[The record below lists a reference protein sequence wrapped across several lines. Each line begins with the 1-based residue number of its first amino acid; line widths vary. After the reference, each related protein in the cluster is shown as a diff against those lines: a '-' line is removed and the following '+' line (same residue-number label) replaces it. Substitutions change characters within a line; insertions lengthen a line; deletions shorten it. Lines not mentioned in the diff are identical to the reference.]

1 MRRVCA
7 LIGMT
12 FAALAAQASVA
23 RAATVGKLGGGEVT
37 SLSAVPAAGRAEVV
51 VAVDGSVDIDD
62 FSLASPP
69 RIVLDLRGAKLTTM
83 GRMYDR
89 VARGGITNVRV
100 AQYRDNIV
108 RLVIDLDGQH
118 TYTVNRTLNEV
129 HVVLDPNGTSKASFT
144 AWRASSAGNGDA
156 FDAAADAAP
165 SDVATDTPRHT
176 TVKLTSHDASTAMS
190 SQPRITVTYQD
201 TDIKDVIAGFAVF
214 SGRTIVA
221 GKGVSG
227 TVSAEVRD
235 QPWDVALRAILSS
248 QGYAAKED
256 ADGIISVDSYENIAK
271 QQATEPVQTRIISV
285 NYARASSLVSTVK
298 SLLSKDCPPG
308 AAGPNGAT
316 SSTECKVRGDVTADS
331 GTNRLLVTDVP
342 SRLEEIASYVKDL
355 DVRTPQVSIKTKIIL
370 VDRTNIQ
377 DIGVSYDL
385 GDNGTFFN
393 KLVQRTD
400 PSTFKPIDSNG
411 DGVPDA
417 VVGTPFPSN
426 TNVINIGG
434 NSLAAISNATQRVV
448 DPALSLIFST
458 ALGKFN
464 LTAFLDGLQ
473 EVRLSDVEA
482 EPSIVTLDNREAQIL
497 SGQETPIRIIDLG
510 SLSQGGTGGATA
522 PRATVQFN
530 ETGIILKVTPHI
542 TNNRKILMTLHAER
556 SQLQPAA
563 SDLGYTFLKQSAD
576 NELLVGDGETAVI
589 GGLTTTQVQ
598 QSKSGIPLLVD
609 LPFIG
614 KLFGETRTQEDKT
627 DLLILVTPHIVDDGD
642 ALGAPGGGDR

>member
-1 MRRVCA
+1 MRRVSA
-7 LIGMT
+7 LIGLT
-12 FAALAAQASVA
+12 LAALAAQAPVA
-23 RAATVGKLGGGEVT
+23 RAATAGELGGGEVK
-37 SLSAVPAAGRAEVV
+37 SLSVVPSAGRAEVV
-51 VAVDGSVDIDD
+51 VAVDGSVDVDD

-69 RIVLDLRGAKLTTM
+69 RIVLDLRGAKLTTS
-83 GRMYDR
+83 GRLYDR
-89 VARGGITNVRV
+89 IARGGITNVRV

-118 TYTVNRTLNEV
+118 SYTVNRTLNEV
-129 HVVLDPNGTSKASFT
+129 HVVLDPDGTKKASFS
-144 AWRASSAGNGDA
+144 AWHASAENGDS
-156 FDAAADAAP
+156 FDAAGDAGTLDRAQTGATRSTAHLESHDRALSAP
-165 SDVATDTPRHT
+165 S
-176 TVKLTSHDASTAMS
+176 
-190 SQPRITVTYQD
+190 QPKITVTYQD
-201 TDIKDVIAGFAVF
+201 ADIRDVIAAFAVF

-221 GKGVSG
+221 GKGVTG

-256 ADGIISVDSYENIAK
+256 QDGIISVDSYENIAK

-308 AAGPNGAT
+308 ANGAAAGGA
-316 SSTECKVRGDVTADS
+316 ECKSRGDVSADS

-342 SRLEEIASYVKDL
+342 SRLEEIANYVKDL

-426 TNVINIGG
+426 TQVINIGG

-482 EPSIVTLDNREAQIL
+482 EPSITTLDNREAQIL
-497 SGQETPIRIIDLG
+497 SGEETPIRIVDLG
-510 SLSQGGTGGATA
+510 SLSQGGSGATA
-522 PRATVQFN
+522 PRATVQFK

-563 SDLGYTFLKQSAD
+563 SDLGYTFLKQCAD

-642 ALGAPGGGDR
+642 AIGAPGGDR

>member
-7 LIGMT
+7 LIGLT
-12 FAALAAQASVA
+12 LAALAAQAPVA
-23 RAATVGKLGGGEVT
+23 RAATSGELGGGEVK
-37 SLSAVPAAGRAEVV
+37 SLSVVPSAGRAEVV
-51 VAVDGSVDIDD
+51 IAVDGSVDVDD

-69 RIVLDLRGAKLTTM
+69 RIVLDLRGAKLTSA
-83 GRMYDR
+83 GHLYDR
-89 VARGGITNVRV
+89 IARGGITNVRV

-129 HVVLDPNGTSKASFT
+129 HVVLDPDGTKKMSFT
-144 AWRASSAGNGDA
+144 AWHASPESGDSFNAAEDVPPSDQATAGDA
-156 FDAAADAAP
+156 TH
-165 SDVATDTPRHT
+165 SMVH
-176 TVKLTSHDASTAMS
+176 LTSHDHALAAS
-190 SQPRITVTYQD
+190 SQPKITVTYTD
-201 TDIKDVIAGFAVF
+201 TDIREVIAGFAVF

-221 GKGVSG
+221 GKGVTG

-256 ADGIISVDSYENIAK
+256 QDGIISVDSYENIAK

-298 SLLSKDCPPG
+298 SLLSKDCPAG
-308 AAGPNGAT
+308 ASG
-316 SSTECKVRGDVTADS
+316 SSGNSNECKTRGDVTSDS

-342 SRLEEIASYVKDL
+342 SRLEEIANYVKDL

-400 PSTFKPIDSNG
+400 PSTFKPVDTNG

-417 VVGTPFPSN
+417 VVGTPFPTN
-426 TNVINIGG
+426 TQVINIGG

-497 SGQETPIRIIDLG
+497 SGEETPIRIVDLG
-510 SLSQGGTGGATA
+510 SLSQGGTGATA
-522 PRATVQFN
+522 PRATVQFK

-642 ALGAPGGGDR
+642 AIGAPGGDR

>member
-37 SLSAVPAAGRAEVV
+37 SLSVVPAAGRAEVV
-51 VAVDGSVDIDD
+51 VAVDGSVDVDD

-69 RIVLDLRGAKLTTM
+69 RIVLDLRGAKLGAA
-83 GRMYDR
+83 GRLYDR

-118 TYTVNRTLNEV
+118 SYTVNRTLNEV
-129 HVVLDPNGTSKASFT
+129 HVVLDPNGTTKTSFT
-144 AWRASSAGNGDA
+144 AWRTSAGNTDA
-156 FDAAADAAP
+156 FDASEAAVPADRA
-165 SDVATDTPRHT
+165 DTPRHS
-176 TVKLTSHDASTAMS
+176 TVNLTSHDRAAAMS
-190 SQPRITVTYQD
+190 SQPKITITFQD
-201 TDIKDVIAGFAVF
+201 ADIREVIAGFAVF

-221 GKGVSG
+221 GKGVTG
-227 TVSAEVRD
+227 TVTAEIRD
-235 QPWDVALRAILSS
+235 QPWDLALRAILSS

-256 ADGIISVDSYENIAK
+256 QDGIISIDSYENIAK
-271 QQATEPVQTRIISV
+271 QQATEPLQTRIISV

-298 SLLSKDCPPG
+298 GLLSKDCPAG
-308 AAGPNGAT
+308 TAGPNGGA
-316 SSTECKVRGDVTADS
+316 STECKTRGDVSADS
-331 GTNRLLVTDVP
+331 GTNRLLVTDVA
-342 SRLEEIASYVKDL
+342 SRLEDIANYVKDL

-426 TNVINIGG
+426 TQVINIGG

-497 SGQETPIRIIDLG
+497 SGEETPIRIVDLG
-510 SLSQGGTGGATA
+510 SLSQGSGTQA
-522 PRATVQFN
+522 PRATVQFK

-642 ALGAPGGGDR
+642 ALGAPGADR

>member
-1 MRRVCA
+1 
-7 LIGMT
+7 
-12 FAALAAQASVA
+12 
-23 RAATVGKLGGGEVT
+23 
-37 SLSAVPAAGRAEVV
+37 
-51 VAVDGSVDIDD
+51 
-62 FSLASPP
+62 
-69 RIVLDLRGAKLTTM
+69 
-83 GRMYDR
+83 
-89 VARGGITNVRV
+89 
-100 AQYRDNIV
+100 
-108 RLVIDLDGQH
+108 
-118 TYTVNRTLNEV
+118 
-129 HVVLDPNGTSKASFT
+129 
-144 AWRASSAGNGDA
+144 
-156 FDAAADAAP
+156 
-165 SDVATDTPRHT
+165 
-176 TVKLTSHDASTAMS
+176 
-190 SQPRITVTYQD
+190 
-201 TDIKDVIAGFAVF
+201 
-214 SGRTIVA
+214 
-221 GKGVSG
+221 
-227 TVSAEVRD
+227 
-235 QPWDVALRAILSS
+235 
-248 QGYAAKED
+248 
-256 ADGIISVDSYENIAK
+256 
-271 QQATEPVQTRIISV
+271 
-285 NYARASSLVSTVK
+285 
-298 SLLSKDCPPG
+298 
-308 AAGPNGAT
+308 
-316 SSTECKVRGDVTADS
+316 
-331 GTNRLLVTDVP
+331 
-342 SRLEEIASYVKDL
+342 
-355 DVRTPQVSIKTKIIL
+355 
-370 VDRTNIQ
+370 
-377 DIGVSYDL
+377 VSYDL

-426 TNVINIGG
+426 TQVINIGG

-497 SGQETPIRIIDLG
+497 SGEETPIRIVDLG
-510 SLSQGGTGGATA
+510 SLSQGGTGATA
-522 PRATVQFN
+522 PRATVQFK

-642 ALGAPGGGDR
+642 AIGAPGGDR

>member
-7 LIGMT
+7 LIGLT
-12 FAALAAQASVA
+12 VAALAAQAPVA
-23 RAATVGKLGGGEVT
+23 RAATAGKLGGGEVK
-37 SLSAVPAAGRAEVV
+37 SLSVVPSAGRAEVV
-51 VAVDGSVDIDD
+51 VAVDGSVDVDD

-69 RIVLDLRGAKLTTM
+69 RIVLDLRGAKLTSA
-83 GRMYDR
+83 GHLYDR
-89 VARGGITNVRV
+89 IARGGITNVRV

-118 TYTVNRTLNEV
+118 SYTVNRTLNEV
-129 HVVLDPNGTSKASFT
+129 HVVLDPDGTKKASFA
-144 AWRASSAGNGDA
+144 AWHASPENADSFDAVDNATASSD
-156 FDAAADAAP
+156 P
-165 SDVATDTPRHT
+165 
-176 TVKLTSHDASTAMS
+176 STAVSTHSAVHLTPHDRPLAAS
-190 SQPRITVTYQD
+190 SQPKITVTYQD
-201 TDIKDVIAGFAVF
+201 ADIRDVIAAFAVF

-221 GKGVSG
+221 GKGVTG

-256 ADGIISVDSYENIAK
+256 QDGIITVDSYENIAK

-285 NYARASSLVSTVK
+285 NYARATSLVSTVK

-308 AAGPNGAT
+308 ASPSGAT
-316 SSTECKVRGDVTADS
+316 GGTECKSRGDVSADS

-342 SRLEEIASYVKDL
+342 SRLEEIANYVKDL

-400 PSTFKPIDSNG
+400 PSTFKPVDTNG

-426 TNVINIGG
+426 TQVINLGG

-497 SGQETPIRIIDLG
+497 SGEDTPIRVVDLG
-510 SLSQGGTGGATA
+510 SLSQGGTGNTA
-522 PRATVQFN
+522 PRATVSFKK
-530 ETGIILKVTPHI
+530 TGIILKVTPHI

-563 SDLGYTFLKQSAD
+563 SDLGYTFLEQSAD

-598 QSKSGIPLLVD
+598 QAKSGIPLLVD

-642 ALGAPGGGDR
+642 AIGAPGGDR

>member
-23 RAATVGKLGGGEVT
+23 RAATGGKVGGGEVT
-37 SLSAVPAAGRAEVV
+37 SLSVVPAAGRAEVV
-51 VAVDGSVDIDD
+51 VAVDGSVDVDD

-69 RIVLDLRGAKLTTM
+69 RIVLDLRGAKLATA

-89 VARGGITNVRV
+89 IARGGITNVRV

-118 TYTVNRTLNEV
+118 SYTVNRTLNEV
-129 HVVLDPNGTSKASFT
+129 HVVLDPNGATKTSFT
-144 AWRASSAGNGDA
+144 AWRASAGNADS
-156 FDAAADAAP
+156 FDAAADVPTSDHSTSAP
-165 SDVATDTPRHT
+165 GR

-221 GKGVSG
+221 GKGVTG
-227 TVSAEVRD
+227 NVSAEVRD

-298 SLLSKDCPPG
+298 SLLSKDCPAG

-316 SSTECKVRGDVTADS
+316 SGSECKTRGDVTADS

-342 SRLEEIASYVKDL
+342 SRLEEIANYVKDL

-400 PSTFKPIDSNG
+400 PSTFKPIDTNG

-426 TNVINIGG
+426 TQVINIGG

-497 SGQETPIRIIDLG
+497 SGEETPIRIVDLG
-510 SLSQGGTGGATA
+510 SLSQGGTGATA
-522 PRATVQFN
+522 PRATVQFK

-642 ALGAPGGGDR
+642 AIGAPGGDR

>member
-7 LIGMT
+7 LIGLT
-12 FAALAAQASVA
+12 LAALAAQAPVA
-23 RAATVGKLGGGEVT
+23 RAATFGELGGGEVK
-37 SLSAVPAAGRAEVV
+37 SLSVVPSAGRAEVV
-51 VAVDGSVDIDD
+51 VAVDGSVDVDD
-62 FSLASPP
+62 FSLSSPP
-69 RIVLDLRGAKLTTM
+69 RIVLDLRGAKLTSA
-83 GRMYDR
+83 GHLYDR

-129 HVVLDPNGTSKASFT
+129 HVVLDPDGTKKTSFT
-144 AWRASSAGNGDA
+144 AWHASSENADA
-156 FDAAADAAP
+156 FDAAE
-165 SDVATDTPRHT
+165 DVPATDQSSDASTRS
-176 TVKLTSHDASTAMS
+176 TVHLTSHDRALAAS
-190 SQPRITVTYQD
+190 SQPKITVTYTD
-201 TDIKDVIAGFAVF
+201 TDIREVIAGFAVF

-221 GKGVSG
+221 GKGVTG
-227 TVSAEVRD
+227 NVSAEVRD

-256 ADGIISVDSYENIAK
+256 QDGIISVDSYENIAK

-298 SLLSKDCPPG
+298 SLLSKDCPAGAPG
-308 AAGPNGAT
+308 SPSN
-316 SSTECKVRGDVTADS
+316 SSECKSRGDVSADS

-342 SRLEEIASYVKDL
+342 SRLEEIANYVKDL

-400 PSTFKPIDSNG
+400 PSTFKPVDTNG

-417 VVGTPFPSN
+417 VVGTPFPTN
-426 TNVINIGG
+426 TQVINIGG

-497 SGQETPIRIIDLG
+497 SGEETPIRIVDLG
-510 SLSQGGTGGATA
+510 SLSQGGTGSTA
-522 PRATVQFN
+522 PRATVQFK

-642 ALGAPGGGDR
+642 AIGAPGGDR

>member
-23 RAATVGKLGGGEVT
+23 RAATGGKVGGGEVT
-37 SLSAVPAAGRAEVV
+37 SLSVVPAAGRAEVV
-51 VAVDGSVDIDD
+51 VAVDGSVDVDD

-69 RIVLDLRGAKLTTM
+69 RIVLDLRGAKLATA

-89 VARGGITNVRV
+89 IARGGITNVRV

-118 TYTVNRTLNEV
+118 SYTVNRTLNEV
-129 HVVLDPNGTSKASFT
+129 HVVLDPNGATKTSFT
-144 AWRASSAGNGDA
+144 AWRASAGNADT
-156 FDAAADAAP
+156 FDAATDAP
-165 SDVATDTPRHT
+165 TSDHSLSTPGR

-221 GKGVSG
+221 GKGVTG
-227 TVSAEVRD
+227 NVSAEVRD

-298 SLLSKDCPPG
+298 SLLSKDCPVS

-316 SSTECKVRGDVTADS
+316 SGSECKTRGDVTADS

-342 SRLEEIASYVKDL
+342 SRLEEIANYVKDL

-426 TNVINIGG
+426 TQVINIGG

-497 SGQETPIRIIDLG
+497 SGEETPIRIVDLG
-510 SLSQGGTGGATA
+510 SLSQGGTGATA
-522 PRATVQFN
+522 PRATVQFK

-614 KLFGETRTQEDKT
+614 KLFGETRTEEDKN
-627 DLLILVTPHIVDDGD
+627 DLLILVTPHIVDEGEK
-642 ALGAPGGGDR
+642 LGAPGSDR

>member
-37 SLSAVPAAGRAEVV
+37 SLSVVPAAGRAEVV
-51 VAVDGSVDIDD
+51 VAVDGSVDVDD

-69 RIVLDLRGAKLTTM
+69 RIVLDLRGAKLGAA
-83 GRMYDR
+83 GRLYDR

-118 TYTVNRTLNEV
+118 SYTVNRTLNEV
-129 HVVLDPNGTSKASFT
+129 HVVLDPNGNTKTSFT
-144 AWRASSAGNGDA
+144 AWRTSAGNADA
-156 FDAAADAAP
+156 FDAPEAAVPADRA
-165 SDVATDTPRHT
+165 DTPRHS
-176 TVKLTSHDASTAMS
+176 TVNLTSHDRTAAMS
-190 SQPRITVTYQD
+190 SQPKITITFQD
-201 TDIKDVIAGFAVF
+201 ADIREVIAGFAVF

-221 GKGVSG
+221 GKGVTG
-227 TVSAEVRD
+227 TVTAEIRD
-235 QPWDVALRAILSS
+235 QPWDLALRAILSS

-256 ADGIISVDSYENIAK
+256 QDGIISIDSYENIAK
-271 QQATEPVQTRIISV
+271 QQATEPLQTRIISV

-298 SLLSKDCPPG
+298 GLLSKDCPAG
-308 AAGPNGAT
+308 TAGPNGGAG
-316 SSTECKVRGDVTADS
+316 TECKTRGDVSADS
-331 GTNRLLVTDVP
+331 GTNRLLVTDVA
-342 SRLEEIASYVKDL
+342 SRLEDIANYVKDL

-426 TNVINIGG
+426 TQVINIGG

-497 SGQETPIRIIDLG
+497 SGEETPIRIVDLG
-510 SLSQGGTGGATA
+510 SLSQGSGTQA
-522 PRATVQFN
+522 PRATVQFK

-642 ALGAPGGGDR
+642 ALGAPGADR

>member
-37 SLSAVPAAGRAEVV
+37 SLSVVPAAGRAEVV
-51 VAVDGSVDIDD
+51 VAVDGSVDVDD

-69 RIVLDLRGAKLTTM
+69 RIVLDLRGAKLGAA
-83 GRMYDR
+83 GRLYDR

-118 TYTVNRTLNEV
+118 SYTVNRTLNEV
-129 HVVLDPNGTSKASFT
+129 HVVLDPNGTTKTSFT
-144 AWRASSAGNGDA
+144 AWRTSAGNTDA
-156 FDAAADAAP
+156 FDAPETAVPADRA
-165 SDVATDTPRHT
+165 DIPRHS
-176 TVKLTSHDASTAMS
+176 TVNLTSHDRAAAMS
-190 SQPRITVTYQD
+190 SQPKITITFQD
-201 TDIKDVIAGFAVF
+201 ADIREVIAGFAVF

-221 GKGVSG
+221 GKGVTG
-227 TVSAEVRD
+227 TVTAEIRD
-235 QPWDVALRAILSS
+235 QPWDLALRAILSS

-256 ADGIISVDSYENIAK
+256 QDGIISIDSYENIAK
-271 QQATEPVQTRIISV
+271 QQATEPLQTRIISV

-298 SLLSKDCPPG
+298 GLLSKDCPAG
-308 AAGPNGAT
+308 TAGPNGGA
-316 SSTECKVRGDVTADS
+316 STECKTRGDVSADS
-331 GTNRLLVTDVP
+331 GTNRLLVTDVA
-342 SRLEEIASYVKDL
+342 SRLEDIANYVKDL

-426 TNVINIGG
+426 TQVINIGG

-497 SGQETPIRIIDLG
+497 SGEETPIRIVDLG
-510 SLSQGGTGGATA
+510 SLSQGSGTQA
-522 PRATVQFN
+522 PRATVQFK

-642 ALGAPGGGDR
+642 ALGAPGADR

>member
-7 LIGMT
+7 LIGLT
-12 FAALAAQASVA
+12 LAALAAQAPVA
-23 RAATVGKLGGGEVT
+23 RAATSGELGGGEVK
-37 SLSAVPAAGRAEVV
+37 SLSVVPSAGRAEVV
-51 VAVDGSVDIDD
+51 VAVDGSVDVDD

-69 RIVLDLRGAKLTTM
+69 RIVLDLRGAKLTSA
-83 GRMYDR
+83 GRLYDR
-89 VARGGITNVRV
+89 IARGGITNVRV

-118 TYTVNRTLNEV
+118 SYTVNRTLNEV
-129 HVVLDPNGTSKASFT
+129 HVVLDPDGTKKASFA
-144 AWRASSAGNGDA
+144 AWHASAENADS
-156 FDAAADAAP
+156 FDAAADAAAP
-165 SDVATDTPRHT
+165 DQAPAVATHS
-176 TVKLTSHDASTAMS
+176 TVHLTSHDRALTAS
-190 SQPRITVTYQD
+190 SQPKITVTYQD
-201 TDIKDVIAGFAVF
+201 SDIRDVIAGFAVF

-221 GKGVSG
+221 GKGVTG

-256 ADGIISVDSYENIAK
+256 QDGIISVDSYENIAK

-298 SLLSKDCPPG
+298 SLLSKDCPGGANG
-308 AAGPNGAT
+308 AASGG
-316 SSTECKVRGDVTADS
+316 SECKSRGDVSADS

-342 SRLEEIASYVKDL
+342 SRLEEIANYVKDL

-426 TNVINIGG
+426 TQVINIGG

-482 EPSIVTLDNREAQIL
+482 EPSITTLDNREAQIL
-497 SGQETPIRIIDLG
+497 SGEETPIRIVDLG
-510 SLSQGGTGGATA
+510 SLSQGGSGATA
-522 PRATVQFN
+522 PRATVQFK

-642 ALGAPGGGDR
+642 AIGAPGGDR

>member
-7 LIGMT
+7 LIGLT
-12 FAALAAQASVA
+12 LAALAAQAPVA
-23 RAATVGKLGGGEVT
+23 RAATSGELGGGEVK
-37 SLSAVPAAGRAEVV
+37 SLSVVPSAGRAEVV
-51 VAVDGSVDIDD
+51 VAVDGSVDVND
-62 FSLASPP
+62 FSLSSPP
-69 RIVLDLRGAKLTTM
+69 RIVLDLRGAKLTSA
-83 GRMYDR
+83 GHLYDR

-129 HVVLDPNGTSKASFT
+129 HVVLDPDGTKKTSFIAWHASPE
-144 AWRASSAGNGDA
+144 NGDA
-156 FDAAADAAP
+156 FDAAEDMPASDQPSAA
-165 SDVATDTPRHT
+165 ATRSAVHLTP
-176 TVKLTSHDASTAMS
+176 HDHALSAS
-190 SQPRITVTYQD
+190 SQPKITVTYTD
-201 TDIKDVIAGFAVF
+201 TDIREVIAGFAVF

-221 GKGVSG
+221 GRGVTG

-256 ADGIISVDSYENIAK
+256 QDGIISVDSYENIAK

-298 SLLSKDCPPG
+298 SLLSKDCPAG
-308 AAGPNGAT
+308 ASGSSPN
-316 SSTECKVRGDVTADS
+316 SSECKSRGDVSADS

-342 SRLEEIASYVKDL
+342 SRLEEIANYIKDL

-400 PSTFKPIDSNG
+400 PSTFKPVDTNG

-426 TNVINIGG
+426 TQVINIGG

-497 SGQETPIRIIDLG
+497 SGEETPIRIVDLG
-510 SLSQGGTGGATA
+510 SLSQGGSGATA
-522 PRATVQFN
+522 PRATVSFK

-598 QSKSGIPLLVD
+598 QAKSGIPLLVD

-642 ALGAPGGGDR
+642 AIGAPGGDR

>member
-37 SLSAVPAAGRAEVV
+37 SLSVVPAAGRAEVV
-51 VAVDGSVDIDD
+51 VAVDGSVDVDD

-69 RIVLDLRGAKLTTM
+69 RIVLDLRGAKLGAA
-83 GRMYDR
+83 GRLYDR

-118 TYTVNRTLNEV
+118 SYTVNRTLNEV
-129 HVVLDPNGTSKASFT
+129 HVVLDPNGTTKTSFT
-144 AWRASSAGNGDA
+144 AWRTSAGNTDA
-156 FDAAADAAP
+156 FDAPETAVPADRA
-165 SDVATDTPRHT
+165 DTPRHS
-176 TVKLTSHDASTAMS
+176 TVNLTSHDRAAAMS
-190 SQPRITVTYQD
+190 SQPKITITFQD
-201 TDIKDVIAGFAVF
+201 ADIREVIAGFAVF

-221 GKGVSG
+221 GKGVTG
-227 TVSAEVRD
+227 TVTAEIRD
-235 QPWDVALRAILSS
+235 QPWDLALRAILSS

-256 ADGIISVDSYENIAK
+256 QDGIISIDSYENIAK
-271 QQATEPVQTRIISV
+271 QQATEPLQTRIISV

-298 SLLSKDCPPG
+298 GLLSKDCPAG
-308 AAGPNGAT
+308 TAGPNGGA
-316 SSTECKVRGDVTADS
+316 STECKTRGDVSADS
-331 GTNRLLVTDVP
+331 GTNRLLVTDVA
-342 SRLEEIASYVKDL
+342 SRLEDIANYVKDL

-426 TNVINIGG
+426 TQVINIGG

-497 SGQETPIRIIDLG
+497 SGEETPIRIVDLG
-510 SLSQGGTGGATA
+510 SLSQGSGTQA
-522 PRATVQFN
+522 PRATVQFK

-642 ALGAPGGGDR
+642 ALGAPGADR

>member
-37 SLSAVPAAGRAEVV
+37 SLSVVPAAGRAEVV
-51 VAVDGSVDIDD
+51 VAVDGSVDVDD
-62 FSLASPP
+62 FSLDSPP
-69 RIVLDLRGAKLTTM
+69 RIVLDLRGAKLATL

-118 TYTVNRTLNEV
+118 SYTVNRTLNEV
-129 HVVLDPNGTSKASFT
+129 HVVLDPNGTSTASFT
-144 AWRASSAGNGDA
+144 AWRASAGNVDT
-156 FDAAADAAP
+156 FDTEADAAP
-165 SDVATDTPRHT
+165 DAASVSPRHT
-176 TVKLTSHDASTAMS
+176 TVKLTSHDGSTAMS

-298 SLLSKDCPPG
+298 SLLSKDCPPS

-316 SSTECKVRGDVTADS
+316 SSTECKVRGDVSADS

-342 SRLEEIASYVKDL
+342 SRLEEIANYVKDL

-426 TNVINIGG
+426 TQVINIGG

-497 SGQETPIRIIDLG
+497 SGEETPIRIVDLG
-510 SLSQGGTGGATA
+510 SLSQSGTGGATA
-522 PRATVQFN
+522 PRATVQFK

-642 ALGAPGGGDR
+642 ALGAPGGDR

>member
-37 SLSAVPAAGRAEVV
+37 SLSVVPAAGRAEVV

-69 RIVLDLRGAKLTTM
+69 RIVLDLRGAKLANA

-118 TYTVNRTLNEV
+118 SYTVNRTLNEV
-129 HVVLDPNGTSKASFT
+129 HVVLDPDATTKTSFT
-144 AWRASSAGNGDA
+144 AWRATAGSGDA
-156 FDAAADAAP
+156 FTAAQARQDDQ
-165 SDVATDTPRHT
+165 STDSPRHT
-176 TVKLTSHDASTAMS
+176 VVNLTSHDRAAAAS
-190 SQPRITVTYQD
+190 SQPRITISYQD
-201 TDIKDVIAGFAVF
+201 SDIRDVIAGFAVF

-221 GKGVSG
+221 GKGVTG
-227 TVSAEVRD
+227 TVSAEIRD
-235 QPWDVALRAILSS
+235 QPWDVALRAILAS

-271 QQATEPVQTRIISV
+271 QQATEPLQTRIISV

-298 SLLSKDCPPG
+298 SLLSKECPPG
-308 AAGPNGAT
+308 TAGPNGAT
-316 SSTECKVRGDVTADS
+316 NTSECKSRGDVSADS

-342 SRLEEIASYVKDL
+342 SRLEEIASYIKDL
-355 DVRTPQVSIKTKIIL
+355 DIRTPQVSIKTKIIL

-417 VVGTPFPSN
+417 VVGTPYPSN
-426 TNVINIGG
+426 TQVINIGG
-434 NSLAAISNATQRVV
+434 NSLAAVANATQRVV

-497 SGQETPIRIIDLG
+497 NGEETPIRIVDLG
-510 SLSQGGTGGATA
+510 SLSQGTGNTA
-522 PRATVQFN
+522 PRATVTFK

-642 ALGAPGGGDR
+642 AIGAPGGDR